1 MMSPTASGRRM
12 VAFERVTQF
21 NAEASPPDL
30 IFGPMSFTL
39 PTDRSIGILG
49 RKETGRTTL
58 LQLLRGQIRPDA
70 GAVVTNTAFSML
82 LNARTYL
89 HPNLN
94 GLENARYLARIF
106 DIDADMLARLLVTL
120 PGLKPGAWY
129 EPVRELEAR
138 DRKSMEVLLAAVMPY
153 ECYVIDDVEKL
164 DANVVRLLLKL
175 ARARGAGAVFSTFS
189 RNVARQFADHIG
201 VIAQRNLFL
210 FDSVAEAEAF
220 YGG

>member
-1 MMSPTASGRRM
+1 LGPRL

-21 NAEASPPDL
+21 NAEVWPPDL

-39 PTDRSIGILG
+39 PTDLSIGILG
-49 RKETGRTTL
+49 RKESGRTTL
-58 LQLLRGQIRPDA
+58 LQLVQGQVRPDA
-70 GAVVTNTAFSML
+70 GTVVTNTAFSML

-94 GLENARYLARIF
+94 GLENARYLARSF
-106 DIDADMLARLLVTL
+106 DIDPDMLARLLVTL

-129 EPVRELEAR
+129 GPVRDLEAR
-138 DRKSMEVLLAAVMPY
+138 DRKSMEILLAAVMPY
-153 ECYVIDDVEKL
+153 ECYVIDDLEKL
-164 DANVVRLLLKL
+164 DGNVIRILLKL
-175 ARARGAGAVFSTFS
+175 ARARNAGLVFSTFS